1 MNQVKASDSPLYDPN
16 TLRTIFLNFEESD
29 WEKALEDF
37 HDTDIDLPATMI
49 VDGKTYEGVGVRF
62 RGMSSYGMV
71 PTGHKRSFN
80 VSVDYINSKQDLL
93 GYNTLNLL
101 KQPRR

>member
-49 VDGKTYEGVGVRF
+49 VDGKRMKVLAFAFAECLRMEWCRLATRD
-62 RGMSSYGMV
+62 RSMSPWTISI
-71 PTGHKRSFN
+71 P
-80 VSVDYINSKQDLL
+80 SKICLV
-93 GYNTLNLL
+93 TTH
-101 KQPRR
+101 